1 MGSGIGSMRSL
12 QNQTKWF
19 SRGQWVLG
27 GTIVA
32 LAVGFYA
39 LGFRPLTHRL
49 ATLRFQIQQRQ
60 RDVVAGRNETK
71 VLPDIAGE
79 VQRLE
84 ARLDRSHKSIPAQQE
99 LPQFIKDITQLSQQ
113 ANLKKFKYEPG
124 VPTRG
129 AQVRELPIKLQFEGD
144 FTNVYAFLRNL
155 EEMPRMTRVRG
166 MQIRAKDRDKSGVVQ
181 VHLSMNIY
189 FAAAA
194 D

>member
-1 MGSGIGSMRSL
+1 MRSL

-19 SRGQWVLG
+19 ARGQWILG
-27 GTIVA
+27 GGIVA
-32 LAVGFYA
+32 LVVAFYA

-49 ATLRFQIQQRQ
+49 AGLRFQIQQRQ
-60 RDVVAGRNETK
+60 RDVVAGRNETR

-84 ARLDRSHKSIPAQQE
+84 SRLERSHKSIPAQVE
-99 LPQFIKDITQLSQQ
+99 MSQFIRDITQLSQQ

-124 VPTRG
+124 NPTRG
-129 AQVRELPIKLQFEGD
+129 EQVRELPIRLQFEGD
-144 FTNVYAFLRNL
+144 FTNVFAFLRNV

-166 MQIRAKDRDKSGVVQ
+166 MQIKAKDRDKSGLVQ
-181 VHLSMNIY
+181 VQLTMNIY
-189 FAAAA
+189 FAAA